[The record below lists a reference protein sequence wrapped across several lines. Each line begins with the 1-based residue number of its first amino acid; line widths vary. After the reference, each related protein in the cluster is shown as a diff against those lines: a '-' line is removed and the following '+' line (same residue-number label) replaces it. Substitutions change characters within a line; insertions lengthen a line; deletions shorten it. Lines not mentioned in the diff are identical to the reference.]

1 MEVRSTE
8 EAKSNVVNFAKE
20 LTGLLKQKKEID
32 DDIKEVKQK
41 FKEEGVPVQIVAKQ
55 INVVKA
61 DKKKTA
67 SEKFEGETIKDWLEA
82 DANVNALIDELI

>member
-8 EAKSNVVNFAKE
+8 EAKSNVINFAKE

-41 FKEEGVPVQIVAKQ
+41 FKEEGVPVQIVQKMVNA
-55 INVVKA
+55 VKA

-82 DANVNALIDELI
+82 DADVNASIDELI

>member
-8 EAKSNVVNFAKE
+8 EAKSNVIGFAKE

-32 DDIKEVKQK
+32 DDIKEIKQK
-41 FKEEGVPVQIVAKQ
+41 FKEEGVPVQIVQKMV
-55 INVVKA
+55 NSVKA

-82 DANVNALIDELI
+82 DASVNTSIEELI